1 MRIVGISSDVQ
12 VGMGMR
18 SGSRGESGAKGK
30 GVLFDTFLEALSRLK
45 KGKGR
50 GAGVILYCAA
60 FRFSKSR
67 GGSENIG
74 LGVGLLL
81 VLPNLSKRVR

>member
-50 GAGVILYCAA
+50 GAGVIL
-60 FRFSKSR
+60 
-67 GGSENIG
+67 
-74 LGVGLLL
+74 
-81 VLPNLSKRVR
+81 